1 MKLYTLSLYE
11 VKKIFA
17 VLFIMTLLS
26 SCDSDDGSEDV
37 QRTYFSPPNWI
48 IGTWQVN
55 SSDSSISPQYNIFEF
70 TRDNFIAK
78 ELEEQNLPDV
88 NFNSIIRNSSFD
100 YEVEEFKT
108 NNTYEI
114 IIRFVGI
121 PSSYRFVKQ
130 NDESF
135 VLYYDYNIDYS
146 DPDPPFT
153 FTKVE

>member
-1 MKLYTLSLYE
+1 MKLYALSLYDF
-11 VKKIFA
+11 KKISA
-17 VLFIMTLLS
+17 VLFIMTLLL
-26 SCDSDDGSEDV
+26 SCDSDDSSEDV

-48 IGTWQVN
+48 IGTWQVH

>member
-1 MKLYTLSLYE
+1 MKLYTLSLYDF
-11 VKKIFA
+11 KKLFA
-17 VLFIMTLLS
+17 VLFIMTLLL
-26 SCDSDDGSEDV
+26 SCDSDDGSEDDES
-37 QRTYFSPPNWI
+37 TYFSPPEWI
-48 IGTWQVN
+48 IGTWKVN
-55 SSDSSISPQYNIFEF
+55 SSDSLESPQYNIFKF

-78 ELEEQNLPDV
+78 QQEDENTPHYS
-88 NFNSIIRNSSFD
+88 FNYIIRNSSFD